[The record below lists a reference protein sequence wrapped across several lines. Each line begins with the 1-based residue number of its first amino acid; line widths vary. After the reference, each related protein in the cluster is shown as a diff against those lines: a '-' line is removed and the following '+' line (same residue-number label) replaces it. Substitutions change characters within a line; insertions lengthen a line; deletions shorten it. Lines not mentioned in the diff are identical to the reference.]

1 MLPSISRQFVSS
13 VVPIAAG
20 FLVGMLFV
28 TMLGRF
34 ESKWALAFILLV
46 AGVAAMQLLRIFRV
60 SLQDTYLLSAAFL
73 MPVVYDINFFYQ
85 DNPPFFV
92 SANGFGINAADVFMG
107 MLVGQRLL
115 EGFFGQVRAE
125 QAVPSSLL
133 WIMGAVL
140 LINSLSLV
148 TTPFPFFAISMIWA
162 QLKAYVVFYYI
173 AGNVRSEK
181 LLQRLAYVI
190 VTVLAGQGLVALEQK
205 FVGAIFTAER
215 LGIATTLQSQ
225 VGGQILTRVS
235 GTFGQPNAL
244 AMFINQL
251 FFIGLFTTLIEN
263 NTKYKILMALGLAVA
278 LIAEIFTASRGGW
291 VALVAAFFV
300 CYLLWNKQRGRGL
313 LLSLVS
319 VGFVSLLAFSLL
331 FVSSQTLRDRL
342 LLDDHG
348 TADVRKPLMDVA
360 FNVIQQNPL
369 SGVGLNQ
376 YTYFMA
382 QYDRTLEAIA
392 SNYLYPVHNT
402 YLLVAAETGVPN
414 ILLILLFITLV
425 LWRGLKLFLRADGIV
440 AAMTLG
446 AIGGIISWMIHNLVD
461 LTSIYEAYPFWV
473 LFGLIIA
480 MDRMVP
486 LQAEPGQL
494 SDPQASRRVLR

>member
-1 MLPSISRQFVSS
+1 MLSPLSRQFVSS
-13 VVPIAAG
+13 ILPIGAG

-34 ESKWALAFILLV
+34 ESKWAFAFILLV
-46 AGVAAMQLLRIFRV
+46 AGIAGIQMLRIFRV
-60 SLQDTYLLSAAFL
+60 NLQDTYLLSAAFL

-92 SANGFGINAADVFMG
+92 SANGFGINAADVFMA
-107 MLVGQRLL
+107 MLIGQRML
-115 EGFFGQVRAE
+115 EGIFGHHKAE
-125 QAVPSSLL
+125 QPLPSALL
-133 WIMGAVL
+133 WLMGGIL
-140 LINSLSLV
+140 LINSMSIL
-148 TTPFPFFAISMIWA
+148 TTPFPFFAVSMIWA
-162 QLKAYVVFYYI
+162 QLKAYLVFYYV

-181 LLQRLAYVI
+181 LLQRLAYV
-190 VTVLAGQGLVALEQK
+190 VVLVLAGQGLVALEQK

-215 LGIATTLQSQ
+215 LGVATTLESQ

-251 FFIGLFTTLIEN
+251 FFIGLFSTLIEKN
-263 NTKYKILMALGLAVA
+263 AKYRALMALGLMVA

-300 CYLLWNKQRGRGL
+300 CYLLWNKQRGR
-313 LLSLVS
+313 SLFISAVS
-319 VGFVSLLAFSLL
+319 VGFVSIAAFAVL
-331 FVSSQTLRDRL
+331 FVSSKTLRDRL

-360 FNVIQQNPL
+360 FNVIQDNPL
-369 SGVGLNQ
+369 FGVGLNQ

-402 YLLVAAETGVPN
+402 YLLVAAETGIPN
-414 ILLILLFITLV
+414 ILLILGFIALI
-425 LWRGLKLFLRADGIV
+425 LWRGLRLFMRAEGIV

-446 AIGGIISWMIHNLVD
+446 AMGGIISWMVHNLVD
-461 LTSIYEAYPFWV
+461 LTSVYEAYPFWL

-486 LQAEPGQL
+486 VQTESG
-494 SDPQASRRVLR
+494 SDEDQVTGRS